1 MATCLKETLSIDPA
15 RRTAARLGSWIALL
29 TAAVTIVS
37 FAVAIFTP
45 PRSGPFC
52 TGTCVGYPYSGT
64 AAFFPRDYLW
74 IFPAILMTP
83 LFVTLCA
90 CVDLWV
96 EDEKKIFSRI
106 SLAFAAIAAAFITL
120 DYFIQI
126 QVMQPSLLKGETDGL
141 ALFSQYNPHGLF
153 IAMEDLGYLMM
164 SVSFLFLAA
173 ALARGSRLEISLR
186 IFLRGSALLAFA
198 TFIAMSL
205 YFGNNLET
213 RFELAIITISWT
225 ALTIASLMLGILFRR
240 TCRPA
245 AA

>member
-1 MATCLKETLSIDPA
+1 MATCAKETLLIDPA

-29 TAAVTIVS
+29 TAAATIVS

-52 TGTCVGYPYSGT
+52 TGACVGYPYSAT

-74 IFPAILMTP
+74 MFPSLLMTP

-96 EDEKKIFSRI
+96 DDGKRIFSRI
-106 SLAFAAIAAAFITL
+106 ALAFAAIAAALITL

-126 QVMQPSLLKGETDGL
+126 QVVQPSLLKRETEGL

-164 SVSFLFLAA
+164 SASLFFLGA
-173 ALARGSRLEISLR
+173 ALSRSTRLEISLR
-186 IFLRGSALLAFA
+186 ILLRGGALLAFA
-198 TFIAMSL
+198 TFIGMSL
-205 YFGNNLET
+205 YFGNDLET

-240 TCRPA
+240 TSRQA